1 MTKEAV
7 LFSEM
12 IPQPDWEDKFNEWY
26 DSEHIPIRM
35 EIPGFRRAR
44 RYRELDSLK
53 YLAVYEMDH
62 AEIMKSDEYK
72 KVKENPGELT
82 QWMLKSVGGFT
93 RYIGEIISEQINERI
108 NNDPYDASILYPV
121 MFQVPQEREQEFNDW
136 YVEDHV
142 PTLLKNPDWLACR
155 RYRIINGDP
164 ENWTHLALHYLANK
178 EVLDCDERK
187 EARNSPWREKLAQ
200 EEWFKGQYML
210 FKLIKKFNATQGAKN

>member
-1 MTKEAV
+1 MTTGAV

-12 IPQPDWEDKFNEWY
+12 IPESNWEGEFNQWY
-26 DSEHIPIRM
+26 DSEHIPLRM
-35 EIPGFRRAR
+35 EVPGFHCVR

-62 AEIMKSDEYK
+62 AEIMKSAEYK
-72 KVKENPGELT
+72 KVKENPSELT
-82 QWMLKSVGGFT
+82 QWMLQSVGGFT
-93 RYIGEIISEQINERI
+93 RYIGEIISEQMNEQA
-108 NNDPYDASILYPV
+108 NNDPYDAPILYPV
-121 MFQVPQEREQEFNDW
+121 MFQVPQEGEQEFNDW

-155 RYRIINGDP
+155 RYRIINGEP
-164 ENWTHLALHYLANK
+164 GKWTHLALHYLANE

-187 EARNSPWREKLAQ
+187 EARNSPWRERLAQ

-210 FKLIKKFNATQGAKN
+210 FNLIKKFNATQGSKA